1 MKIGYNKK
9 DITPT
14 HSVTIAG
21 YSRKKKSEGV
31 LDPIEINTTVLS
43 FDNQIMIMS
52 ILDSLIIENSV
63 IIQVKN
69 AISKK
74 YNIPLNTWSTYP
86 TIHF

>member
-43 FDNQIMIMS
+43 FDNQIMIM
-52 ILDSLIIENSV
+52 
-63 IIQVKN
+63 
-69 AISKK
+69 
-74 YNIPLNTWSTYP
+74 
-86 TIHF
+86 

>member
-63 IIQVKN
+63 IIPVKMLFKE
-69 AISKK
+69 I
-74 YNIPLNTWSTYP
+74 
-86 TIHF
+86 